1 MERANI
7 RESELQ
13 EKIEQARES
22 ESFYRTEANQYEERN
37 TKLAEKVRRLK
48 LKLSEV
54 QMSEKSTASVQT
66 EEDLQQT
73 IDELRSQV
81 NSLKKKT

>member
-1 MERANI
+1 M
-7 RESELQ
+7 
-13 EKIEQARES
+13 
-22 ESFYRTEANQYEERN
+22 N
-37 TKLAEKVRRLK
+37 TKLTDKVRKLK
-48 LKLSEV
+48 VKLSEV